1 MWKGCNIVL
10 GSRPEA
16 HLVFPTAGSLP
27 GILKISGN
35 HYFRTKLI
43 PMVLLQASGG
53 SDILIFLLVGVVLV
67 LTFLFLR
74 RKR

>member
-27 GILKISGN
+27 GILKITGN
-35 HYFRTKLI
+35 RYFRTKLI
-43 PMVLLQASGG
+43 PMVLLQA